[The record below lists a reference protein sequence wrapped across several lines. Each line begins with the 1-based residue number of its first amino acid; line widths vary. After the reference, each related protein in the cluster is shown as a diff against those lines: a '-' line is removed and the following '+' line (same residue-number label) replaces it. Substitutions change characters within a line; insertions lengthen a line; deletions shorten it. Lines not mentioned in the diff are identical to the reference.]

1 MFNANLVAL
10 SRKTA
15 AESDLLSVQGFDQSF
30 SVRHQSWLRGSQGA
44 TAFDESKGSRGRT
57 SSRTNESGNEPGA
70 AARPGLAFP
79 IRKSGGNLNGAQ
91 WI

>member
-1 MFNANLVAL
+1 MFNENLVGL

-15 AESDLLSVQGFDQSF
+15 AESDLLSVQGLDQY
-30 SVRHQSWLRGSQGA
+30 QSWLRGSQGA
-44 TAFDESKGSRGRT
+44 TAFDESKGSRRCT

-79 IRKSGGNLNGAQ
+79 IRKLGDNFFNGA
-91 WI
+91 